1 MLGEP
6 AAAGPVQAVSARAS
20 AGRSAEHARL
30 RGLFDSEE
38 ALEVMRRR
46 LAHGL
51 QDGSIALDRE
61 GLADHLRLTVVNQ
74 LAIDQPRYSGLYA
87 ALAVS

>member
-1 MLGEP
+1 M
-6 AAAGPVQAVSARAS
+6 
-20 AGRSAEHARL
+20 
-30 RGLFDSEE
+30 
-38 ALEVMRRR
+38 MRRR

-74 LAIDQPRYSGLYA
+74 LAIDQPRYSGLSA